1 MLAISGGEDDQ
12 SSPEAGQVIF
22 VSDDWRRR
30 VGIEPTLRR
39 FRAETTVLKTAGAT
53 RPHSPPRVGEREDS
67 RTGALARNQRLK
79 LTRRRGDA
87 EEMTRTCFLRAP
99 RSSPWGLQA
108 RSVTGD

>member
-53 RPHSPPRVGEREDS
+53 RPHSPPGVWR
-67 RTGALARNQRLK
+67 
-79 LTRRRGDA
+79 A
-87 EEMTRTCFLRAP
+87 EERQGLGAYCNGRAEVIP
-99 RSSPWGLQA
+99 RWRPSRRAGQSFAPLKC
-108 RSVTGD
+108 